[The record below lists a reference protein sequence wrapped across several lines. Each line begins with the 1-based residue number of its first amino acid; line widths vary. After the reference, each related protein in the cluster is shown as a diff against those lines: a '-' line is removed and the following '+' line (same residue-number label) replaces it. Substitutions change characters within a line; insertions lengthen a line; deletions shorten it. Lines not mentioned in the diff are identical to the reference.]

1 MRHHDAKFAA
11 SELYDTMS
19 QSWKG
24 EFMDFFT
31 EAVDVL
37 AAIVRALSRPDSPED
52 YFGGCWEMC
61 PVKSRKTVL
70 PLVKIIHLWPPIRAE
85 PGKDSGRQRQIINET
100 AK

>member
-31 EAVDVL
+31 EAVNVL
-37 AAIVRALSRPDSPED
+37 ADIVRALSCPDFPEE
-52 YFGGCWEMC
+52 WKEMF
-61 PVKSRKTVL
+61 PAKVREAAIL
-70 PLVKIIHLWPPIRAE
+70 PMRIRRLWPPIRAE
-85 PGKDSGRQRQIINET
+85 PGNYRQGQSVME
-100 AK
+100 

>member
-24 EFMDFFT
+24 GFMDFFT

-52 YFGGCWEMC
+52 YFEGCWEMRL
-61 PVKSRKTVL
+61 VKSRKTVL
-70 PLVKIIHLWPPIRAE
+70 PLVKIIHLCRR
-85 PGKDSGRQRQIINET
+85 SGRSREKI
-100 AK
+100 AAGRDRL

>member
-37 AAIVRALSRPDSPED
+37 AAIVRALSRSDSPED
-52 YFGGCWEMC
+52 YFGGCWEMR

-70 PLVKIIHLWPPIRAE
+70 PPVKIIRLWPPIRAE
-85 PGKDSGRQRQIINET
+85 PGKGSGRQRQIINET